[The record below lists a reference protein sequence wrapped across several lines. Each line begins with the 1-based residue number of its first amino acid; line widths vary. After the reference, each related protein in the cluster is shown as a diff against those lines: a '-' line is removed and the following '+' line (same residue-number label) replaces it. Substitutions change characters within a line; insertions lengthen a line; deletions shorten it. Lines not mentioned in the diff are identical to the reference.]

1 MKKTYQIP
9 ETVTMKIATSML
21 LITSD
26 PQVGLNKDATPVDA
40 GEVDA
45 RRSNNAWDE
54 EDEEDF

>member
-26 PQVGLNKDATPVDA
+26 PQVGLDKDAAVDA

-45 RRSNNAWDE
+45 RRSNNVWDE

>member
-9 ETVTMKIATSML
+9 ETVTMKIATSMIL
-21 LITSD
+21 SASD
-26 PQVGLNKDATPVDA
+26 PQVGLDKDATVNA

-45 RRSNNAWDE
+45 RRSNNVWDE

>member
-9 ETVTMKIATSML
+9 ETVTMKIATSMIL
-21 LITSD
+21 SASD
-26 PQVGLNKDATPVDA
+26 PQVGADPNATPIDA

-54 EDEEDF
+54 EYEEDF

>member
-9 ETVTMKIATSML
+9 ETVTMKIATSMIL
-21 LITSD
+21 SASD
-26 PQVGLNKDATPVDA
+26 PQVGLDKDATVNS

>member
-26 PQVGLNKDATPVDA
+26 PQVGLDKDAAPVDA

-54 EDEEDF
+54 EYEEDF